1 VCLLAY
7 LSDCFNPDLKT
18 TLLSHLRRG
27 KKNDGGDNGDINSL
41 FLQQHSRGAIS
52 VVTLR

>member
-1 VCLLAY
+1 MY

-27 KKNDGGDNGDINSL
+27 KKKDCVDNGDINSL
-41 FLQQHSRGAIS
+41 CLEQHSRGANTID
-52 VVTLR
+52 TLQ